1 MLDYCSQPKSNE
13 IYMPT
18 TILNQNQFISKYIL
32 ELNLPYSSAIK
43 NHMVNLT
50 SGIIVT
56 EGNKTISSAY
66 NKLTS
71 NRHRSTGS
79 RFLSSYSWKHE
90 YVTEERIFHA
100 ISEISN
106 TCEDN
111 DVGFLIIDDTLSK
124 KNTSTKKIEGLDF
137 YNSHADGNKP
147 KWSHCLVTS
156 HYKIKDYSIPL
167 NFKQYH
173 RKESSKKLSKKFLDK
188 NELAMELINEFTPA
202 TKINYLL
209 IDSWYTSAK
218 VLLHGLIN
226 GCHTI
231 GRIKSN
237 RVIYPPGIKTN
248 VGKFSSYIKSNETS
262 VVTASNNKYY
272 VYRYEGKL
280 NDIENAVVLISRNKQ
295 NLSDKPSFIISTD
308 VSLDNKTIISYY
320 EKRWDIEV
328 SYRYHKTALGF
339 DEFQIQSLESIHRY
353 WSIIFLTYT
362 FLELFRIKYGELYKF
377 KNIGDVILDFQNN
390 YLVKIVAFA
399 HEYADNGISL
409 ESTISKL

>member
-1 MLDYCSQPKSNE
+1 ML
-13 IYMPT
+13 T
-18 TILNQNQFISKYIL
+18 TILNQNETIINYIS

-43 NHMVNLT
+43 NHMVNIV

-56 EGNKTISSAY
+56 EGSKTISSVH
-66 NKLTS
+66 NKITC
-71 NRHRSTGS
+71 NRDRSTGS
-79 RFLSSYSWKHE
+79 RFLSSYSWNHE
-90 YVTEERIFHA
+90 YVTQERIFHA

-106 TCEDN
+106 TCEAS
-111 DVGFLIIDDTLSK
+111 DVGFLIIDDTLTK
-124 KNTSTKKIEGLDF
+124 KNTSTKKIESLDF
-137 YNSHADGNKP
+137 HNSHADGNKP

-156 HYKIKDYSIPL
+156 HYKINDYSIPL
-167 NFKQYH
+167 DFRQYH

-188 NELAMELINEFTPA
+188 NELAMELMNEFTPV
-202 TKINYLL
+202 TKNNYLL
-209 IDSWYTSAK
+209 VDSWYTSAK
-218 VLLHGLIN
+218 ILLHGLIN

-237 RVIYPPGIKTN
+237 RVIYPAGIKTN
-248 VGKFSSYIKSNETS
+248 VKKFSSYIRTNETS
-262 VVTASNNKYY
+262 LVTASNNKYY

-280 NDIENAVVLISRNKQ
+280 NDIENVVVLISWTKND
-295 NLSDKPSFIISTD
+295 LSDNPAFIISTD

-362 FLELFRIKYGELYKF
+362 FLELFRIKYGKLYKF
-377 KNIGDVILDFQNN
+377 KNIGDVILHFRNN

-399 HEYADNGISL
+399 HECADNGIDL
-409 ESTISKL
+409 QSTIAKLGLVA

>member
-1 MLDYCSQPKSNE
+1 ML
-13 IYMPT
+13 T
-18 TILNQNQFISKYIL
+18 TILNQNETIINYIS

-43 NHMVNLT
+43 NHMVNIV

-56 EGNKTISSAY
+56 EGSKTISSVH
-66 NKLTS
+66 NKITC
-71 NRHRSTGS
+71 NRDRSTGS
-79 RFLSSYSWKHE
+79 RFLSSYSWNHE
-90 YVTEERIFHA
+90 YVTQERIFHA

-106 TCEDN
+106 TCEDS
-111 DVGFLIIDDTLSK
+111 DVGFLIIDDTLTK

-137 YNSHADGNKP
+137 HNSHADGNKP

-156 HYKIKDYSIPL
+156 HYKINDYSIPL
-167 NFKQYH
+167 DFRQYH

-188 NELAMELINEFTPA
+188 NELAMELINEFTPV
-202 TKINYLL
+202 TKNNYLL
-209 IDSWYTSAK
+209 VDSWYTSAK
-218 VLLHGLIN
+218 ILLHGLIN

-237 RVIYPPGIKTN
+237 RVIYPAGIKTN

-280 NDIENAVVLISRNKQ
+280 NDIENVVVLISWTKND
-295 NLSDKPSFIISTD
+295 LSDNPAFIISTD

-339 DEFQIQSLESIHRY
+339 DEFQIQSLKSIHRY
-353 WSIIFLTYT
+353 WSMIFLTYT
-362 FLELFRIKYGELYKF
+362 FLEIFRVKCGKLYKF
-377 KNIGDVILDFQNN
+377 KNIGDVILHFRNN
-390 YLVKIVAFA
+390 YLVKIVSFA
-399 HEYADNGISL
+399 HECADNGIDL
-409 ESTISKL
+409 QSTIAKLGLVA